1 MSKITA
7 GLNDA
12 PKDATIAQS
21 GPGLPDVSSQP
32 IEAAEE
38 EALRIR
44 SKLEG
49 AEQTDRK
56 EDAGALAKEFA
67 RPKHGTA

>member
-1 MSKITA
+1 MTVSKITA

-32 IEAAEE
+32 IEAG
-38 EALRIR
+38 RR
-44 SKLEG
+44 RG
-49 AEQTDRK
+49 AQDP
-56 EDAGALAKEFA
+56 F
-67 RPKHGTA
+67 